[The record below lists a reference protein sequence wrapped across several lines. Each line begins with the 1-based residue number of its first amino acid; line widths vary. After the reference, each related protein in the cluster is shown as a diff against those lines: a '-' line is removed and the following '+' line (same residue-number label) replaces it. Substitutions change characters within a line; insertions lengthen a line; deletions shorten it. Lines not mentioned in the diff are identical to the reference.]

1 MHFVSVRPSAPAR
14 VVAQVAAAA
23 VDKAKSRSA
32 FRTPSS
38 HPPDEVVAFPECFEK
53 LTVVNS
59 QSEFGMSSGV
69 SLERGKGG
77 LFQRLSR
84 AIGALLL
91 RTVPL
96 EHTTLQGC
104 GGDPPLRLI
113 ARSDVLH
120 FRAVRP
126 RSDARTGA

>member
-1 MHFVSVRPSAPAR
+1 MLR
-14 VVAQVAAAA
+14 VAGIL
-23 VDKAKSRSA
+23 R
-32 FRTPSS
+32 
-38 HPPDEVVAFPECFEK
+38 FEK
-53 LTVVNS
+53 ITVVNS
-59 QSEFGMSSGV
+59 QSEFGMSSRV

-120 FRAVRP
+120 FRAVRLH
-126 RSDARTGA
+126 SDARTGAQSGEKRVARSVEVA

>member
-1 MHFVSVRPSAPAR
+1 ML
-14 VVAQVAAAA
+14 
-23 VDKAKSRSA
+23 DTKNTK
-32 FRTPSS
+32 
-38 HPPDEVVAFPECFEK
+38 
-53 LTVVNS
+53 TVVNS
-59 QSEFGMSSGV
+59 QSEVGMSSRV

-77 LFQRLSR
+77 HFQRLSR

-113 ARSDVLH
+113 AKSDVLY
-120 FRAVRP
+120 FRSIRL
-126 RSDARTGA
+126 RSDARTKAQSGKERVACAERVA